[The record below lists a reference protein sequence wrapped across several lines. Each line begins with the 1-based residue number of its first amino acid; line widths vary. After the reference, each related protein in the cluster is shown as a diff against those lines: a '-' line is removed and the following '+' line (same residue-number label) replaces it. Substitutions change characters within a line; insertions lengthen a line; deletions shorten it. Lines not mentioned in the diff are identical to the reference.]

1 MKRRFR
7 REQLNIKSGAGN
19 GYMSSGRHGCKLGK
33 KGFSL
38 PELFIVVALMG
49 ILAVITMTGIIVFAQ
64 DLKLMEM
71 DGTAKQIFVA
81 AQNHLTRMEA
91 SGLLS
96 EYDEAAAR
104 PGAEGELAKAALG
117 NAMDKAEDYP
127 ADYPVSE
134 GKSHAESWVAEV
146 VNNPDGHA
154 FYRVGHRS
162 SPALNADNNL
172 ESSILKDMLPFG
184 AIDDTVRSGGSY
196 YIEYDLKT
204 AQVYAVF
211 YTDSADGLTE
221 LEVKQLSHSGRSD
234 DNTGMEARKSLL
246 TTTDGGRKTVG
257 YYGGAA
263 AQNLETVKLLEPKII
278 VENGEKL
285 QIKIQDFN
293 YFVGDGFGNNIESRL
308 EVTVTG
314 VDSGKSKTFNMAIGN
329 TPNSD
334 GFYPYSTEAN
344 NTWLWK
350 AEKYDVLEKKY
361 MEYTMTLDDISKA
374 GSTNASGVY
383 EGTHFAD
390 IFPEM
395 IPGENIRIE
404 AKLTSNNVLCGAV
417 TAQAMTNS
425 IFADA
430 SHITAGEGEMLNDT
444 GKLAVKVSAVRHL
457 ENLNNAVSNINT
469 NTALIS
475 TKGSVVETVD
485 VVGDIYW
492 KFIAEDSEGKESY
505 VTKTTGNVY
514 SSNTNSNKLLSN
526 GSFYPIENK
535 TIKKFSGNRFGI
547 SNFVINGNTGIDAV
561 GLFSKLG
568 VAGQETIEIID
579 VTLKNFNVKGNG
591 CTYAGALVGQ
601 IDSSCKSAKISG
613 VLVMRGTSSDIESSS
628 VTGAKNSGGMI
639 GYSYVTGAG
648 SNGLEVNNCTVAG
661 VKVEG
666 TNNAGGLIGRLGG
679 ARAEIKN
686 SYTSGTTKKGVYPIS
701 GGVYDVKAS
710 GTASADI
717 GEEYGNAGGLIG
729 FVYSGSQKDHKIINC
744 FSTCS
749 TAGAFTAGGIVG
761 SDMNSTSTYTNCY
774 TAAPVAKIEVS
785 DVPESVSGKKSFG
798 AFAGK
803 LDSGVTIK
811 GCEYNMNFYSSDDN
825 MKATGQGDNAKIAG
839 KTTSDL
845 SLLDKD
851 KVSAKFTFTYDD
863 AFDVSARYPY
873 RPVNATGYI
882 VEPPADGS
890 PAIITGVY
898 YGDWEEPEDAG
909 IPIKPD
915 DPETPIIENIEIKIK
930 NGYVYAYREK
940 VGGKWYWYILTA
952 ENGVE
957 GPPIDCLSHTNGV
970 EVEDWQYGFIFDKDN
985 KNSPFKGNGAD
996 YEAGVEVSIKK
1007 SPSAKEET
1015 YYFCKY
1021 KDTSFY
1027 DSEGFAVSPGLKFK
1041 GKNYKIVFNKNF
1053 AAAMTLVQ
1061 FDGKMSNGQVIQ
1073 KARNDILGQGD
1084 KAYHVRCQKQLNN
1097 IMTNGTYF
1105 PTKEYVQDCGFNV
1118 SKDYLPLPI
1127 ETGTFSGKY
1136 DATYQDTELRYN
1148 IKYNGGDP
1156 DKLFNNV
1163 TGTVIAQIND
1173 NTVNQP

>member
-7 REQLNIKSGAGN
+7 REQLNIKSSAGN
-19 GYMSSGRHGCKLGK
+19 GDMSSGRHGGKLGK

-38 PELFIVVALMG
+38 PELLIVVALMG

-91 SGLLS
+91 SGLLAGY
-96 EYDEAAAR
+96 EEDAEKD
-104 PGAEGELAKAALG
+104 GAEGDAGKAALG
-117 NAMDKAEDYP
+117 TVMIDATDKPGDFDAAFGGLDWTT
-127 ADYPVSE
+127 ATT
-134 GKSHAESWVAEV
+134 
-146 VNNPDGHA
+146 DGSHA
-154 FYRVGHRS
+154 FYRVGHNSGTS
-162 SPALNADNNL
+162 SSDNL
-172 ESSILKDMLPFG
+172 EGSILEDMLPFG

-425 IFADA
+425 LFADA

-639 GYSYVTGAG
+639 GYSYVNGTG
-648 SNGLEVNNCTVAG
+648 SSDGLKLTNCTVAG
-661 VKVEG
+661 TLVGING
-666 TNNAGGLIGRLGG
+666 TSTAENAGGLIGLLGG
-679 ARAEIKN
+679 KHADIRN
-686 SYTSGTTKKGVYPIS
+686 SYASGMTSSGKYPENS
-701 GGVYDVKAS
+701 NDYNVKA
-710 GTASADI
+710 TN
-717 GEEYGNAGGLIG
+717 YAGGLIG
-729 FVYSGSQKDHKIINC
+729 YVYSPTDSSTKNHTIENC

-749 TAGAFTAGGIVG
+749 VRGGNGGGGLVG
-761 SDMNSTSTYTNCY
+761 SDINESSTYKGCY
-774 TAAPVAKIEVS
+774 AAGPVAKVS
-785 DVPESVSGKKSFG
+785 ESGLYG
-798 AFAGK
+798 GFAGRIEATTLDDCSYNK
-803 LDSGVTIK
+803 NFYTSDSGITAVGSGDIAKAIK
-811 GCEYNMNFYSSDDN
+811 
-825 MKATGQGDNAKIAG
+825 G
-839 KTTSDL
+839 KTTEEIKADAVSGTCKTQIYDTAL
-845 SLLDKD
+845 SGK
-851 KVSAKFTFTYDD
+851 T
-863 AFDVSARYPY
+863 YPY
-873 RPVNATGYI
+873 RAVNATGI
-882 VEPPADGS
+882 VMTGASGS
-890 PAIITGVY
+890 PFTYTGMY
-898 YGDWEEPEDAG
+898 YGDWEEPEPKEVE
-909 IPIKPD
+909 IPTEPG
-915 DPETPIIENIEIKIK
+915 DPETPEIEDLEAVIED
-930 NGYVYAYREK
+930 GYVYAYREK
-940 VGGKWYWYILTA
+940 IAGKTGWYWYILTA
-952 ENGVE
+952 AGTTESD
-957 GPPIDCLSHTNGV
+957 PIDYLTHANNVQVLDGW
-970 EVEDWQYGFIFDKDN
+970 EYGFLLKDSNFNSKFTGGNHPYADAETVILKDKATGKD
-985 KNSPFKGNGAD
+985 G
-996 YEAGVEVSIKK
+996 
-1007 SPSAKEET
+1007 T
-1015 YYFCKY
+1015 YYFYKY
-1021 KDTSFY
+1021 TGTY
-1027 DSEGFAVSPGLKFK
+1027 DAEGFAVSPKLKWNSK
-1041 GKNYKIVFNKNF
+1041 DYSIVFNNNF
-1053 AAAMTLVQ
+1053 SCAMALVPTLHKK
-1061 FDGKMSNGQVIQ
+1061 DEDKYLTINNA
-1073 KARNDILGQGD
+1073 KADYVGENNP
-1084 KAYHVRCQKQLNN
+1084 YHIRREDQLRK
-1097 IMTNGTYF
+1097 ITGSYF
-1105 PTKEYVQDCGFNV
+1105 PTKKYIQDCGFTV
-1118 SKDYLPLPI
+1118 SGSLPVN
-1127 ETGTFSGKY
+1127 TGTAFSGTY
-1136 DATYQDTELRYN
+1136 DATFEKNKNKRYN
-1148 IKYNGGDP
+1148 IEHTGTGYST
-1156 DKLFNNV
+1156 KLFSNV
-1163 TGTVIAQIND
+1163 TGTVKAQIND

>member
-1 MKRRFR
+1 MKLRFR

-19 GYMSSGRHGCKLGK
+19 GDMSSGRHGGKLGK

-38 PELFIVVALMG
+38 PELLIVVALMG

-91 SGLLS
+91 SGLLAGY
-96 EYDEAAAR
+96 EEDAERDGAAGDA
-104 PGAEGELAKAALG
+104 GKAALG
-117 NAMDKAEDYP
+117 TVMIVATDKPGDFDAAFGGLDWTT
-127 ADYPVSE
+127 ATT
-134 GKSHAESWVAEV
+134 
-146 VNNPDGHA
+146 DGSHA
-154 FYRVGHRS
+154 FYRVGHNSGTS
-162 SPALNADNNL
+162 SSDNL
-172 ESSILKDMLPFG
+172 EGSILEDMLPFG

-221 LEVKQLSHSGRSD
+221 FEVKQLSHSGRSD

-350 AEKYDVLEKKY
+350 AVNIPAITAGGVTVPEH
-361 MEYTMTLDDISKA
+361 MQYTLTLDDISKT
-374 GSTNASGVY
+374 GTTNASGIY

-430 SHITAGEGEMLNDT
+430 NQIMAADKVTDT

-457 ENLNNAVSNINT
+457 ENLNYKVSYLSKI
-469 NTALIS
+469 
-475 TKGSVVETVD
+475 VETVD
-485 VVGDIYW
+485 VVGNISWNDYVNAN
-492 KFIAEDSEGKESY
+492 KSSDGKTYVYAYKAGTDSAGKKYSED
-505 VTKTTGNVY
+505 
-514 SSNTNSNKLLSN
+514 
-526 GSFYPIENK
+526 SFYPIK
-535 TIKKFSGNRFGI
+535 SSSIKIFRGNRFVI
-547 SNFVINGNTGIDAV
+547 SDFVIDESKINAPDGSHAL
-561 GLFSKLG
+561 GLFSRIG
-568 VAGQETIEIID
+568 ESIYGQNSITID
-579 VTLKNFNVKGNG
+579 GVTLQNFNVKGND
-591 CTYAGALVGQ
+591 CNYAGALVGW
-601 IDSSCKSAKISG
+601 IDSGCTDAQIST
-613 VLVMRGTSSDIESSS
+613 VLVLKGTNSGDKSI
-628 VTGAKNSGGMI
+628 VTGAKNCGGII
-639 GYSYVTGAG
+639 GYSDVNGSGSGDGLKVTNCAVVGTLVGING
-648 SNGLEVNNCTVAG
+648 SSTADY
-661 VKVEG
+661 
-666 TNNAGGLIGRLGG
+666 AGGLIGLLGG
-679 ARAEIKN
+679 RYANIRN
-686 SYTSGTTKKGVYPIS
+686 SYASGMTSGGKYLTNSEDCNVRATGY
-701 GGVYDVKAS
+701 
-710 GTASADI
+710 
-717 GEEYGNAGGLIG
+717 AGGLIG
-729 FVYSGSQKDHKIINC
+729 YVYSPSAGSEEKYHSVTDS

-749 TAGAFTAGGIVG
+749 VAGNEGGGGLVG
-761 SDMNSTSTYTNCY
+761 SDMNKKTDYKRCYSAGPVVNVTS
-774 TAAPVAKIEVS
+774 
-785 DVPESVSGKKSFG
+785 SGLYG
-798 AFAGK
+798 GFAGRIDATT
-803 LDSGVTIK
+803 LDNCS
-811 GCEYNMNFYSSDDN
+811 YNKNFYTSESGITAVGSGDIA
-825 MKATGQGDNAKIAG
+825 KAIKG
-839 KTTSDL
+839 KTTEDM
-845 SLLDKD
+845 
-851 KVSAKFTFTYDD
+851 KVTGQCKTQVYDNTLTGT
-863 AFDVSARYPY
+863 YPY
-873 RPVNATGYI
+873 RPVNTTGI
-882 VEPPADGS
+882 VITNASGS
-890 PAIITGVY
+890 PFEYTGMY

-909 IPIKPD
+909 IPIEPNN
-915 DPETPIIENIEIKIK
+915 PETPIIENIEIKIK

-970 EVEDWQYGFIFDKDN
+970 EVEEWQYGFIFDKDN

-1027 DSEGFAVSPGLKFK
+1027 DSEGFAVSPQLKFK
-1041 GKNYKIVFNKNF
+1041 GKKYKIVFNKNF

-1061 FDGKMSNGQVIQ
+1061 FDGNMLNGQVIQ

-1084 KAYHVRCQKQLNN
+1084 KAYHVRCEAQLNN
-1097 IMTNGTYF
+1097 IMTKGYYF
-1105 PTKEYVQDCGFNV
+1105 QTKEFVQDCGFSV
-1118 SKDYLPLPI
+1118 SKASLSLPI
-1127 ETGTFSGKY
+1127 ATGTFSGKY
-1136 DATYQDTELRYN
+1136 NATYEDTELRYN
-1148 IKYNGGDP
+1148 IKYDGGNP